1 MKVLRVLLYVII
13 VVVTVFFLW
22 NPMFY
27 DVHPSLPD
35 SVPKHLVPN
44 NLSAI
49 DLTFGVCVYILIE
62 IGRLTGVS
70 YNEANIWIFVVAF
83 PFLLLLLSLY
93 IVILKLK
100 IKELKSF
107 TL

>member
-27 DVHPSLPD
+27 DVHPLLPD
-35 SVPKHLVPN
+35 SVPSHLIPN
-44 NLSAI
+44 NLNAI

-62 IGRLTGVS
+62 ISKLVGVS

-93 IVILKLK
+93 VVTLK
-100 IKELKSF
+100 IKIKKLRS
-107 TL
+107 LL